1 MIPQGFDYAAPTTLG
16 EALALLAEDGAKALA
31 GGMSLIPLMKL
42 RLAAPAK
49 VVDLSRIPEL
59 KGIRMNSEALHI
71 GALTTHADVE
81 GSALVRSECPL
92 LAETAGQI
100 GDLQVRNAGTLG
112 GSVAHNDPAA
122 DYPATLFALGAQ
134 AKVASIGNP
143 RTVPLNELLVDAM
156 MTSLEPGEL
165 ITEII
170 VPVEET
176 NTGTS
181 YQKMKQPASGFA
193 IVGVAARVRKS
204 NGAIDWA
211 RVGVTGL
218 SGAGFRATA
227 AEERLAGAAGS
238 AEDIQNA
245 AATVADGVDANSD
258 IHASADYRK
267 HVATVYAARAIQ
279 AALQRTG

>member
-1 MIPQGFDYAAPTTLG
+1 MIPQGFDYAAPRTLG
-16 EALALLAEDGAKALA
+16 EALALLAEDETKALA

-59 KGIRMNSEALHI
+59 KSLRENSGELHI
-71 GALTTHADVE
+71 GALVTHSEIENAAV
-81 GSALVRSECPL
+81 VRGKCPL
-92 LAETAGQI
+92 LSETAAQI

-122 DYPATLFALGAQ
+122 DYPAALFALE
-134 AKVASIGNP
+134 AKVKIASKSGE
-143 RTVPLNELLVDAM
+143 RTIPLNELLVDAM

-170 VPVEET
+170 VPIEG
-176 NTGTS
+176 NSTGTS

-193 IVGVAARVRKS
+193 IVGIAARVQKS
-204 NGAIDWA
+204 NGSIGWA

-218 SGAGFRATA
+218 SGSGFRATA
-227 AEERLAGAAGS
+227 AEELLTGSAGS
-238 AEDIQNA
+238 EEDVRKA
-245 AATVADGVDANSD
+245 AATVADGVEANSD

-267 HVATVYAARAIQ
+267 HVAAVYAARAIQ
-279 AALQRTG
+279 AAIQRTA

>member
-1 MIPQGFDYAAPTTLG
+1 AAPKTLG

-31 GGMSLIPLMKL
+31 GGMSLSPLMKL

-122 DYPATLFALGAQ
+122 DYPATLFALGAR

-143 RTVPLNELLVDAM
+143 RTVPLNELLVDTM

-204 NGAIDWA
+204 NGVIDWA